1 MTVLFMITGMPSED
15 RRAKEALRI
24 AAGISPW
31 GKVHPTVCF
40 KNGIGK
46 MEDPEIK
53 RYLTLLDETDSNL
66 FTLSRNLEKPL
77 KPIKKS
83 DLEKIQ
89 KNTPI
94 ILQF

>member
-1 MTVLFMITGMPSED
+1 VTALFIITGIPSED

-40 KNGIGK
+40 KNGIGQ

-53 RYLTLLDETDSNL
+53 RYLTLLNETGSNL
-66 FTLSRNLEKPL
+66 YTLNIDVETPL
-77 KPIKKS
+77 QPINKS
-83 DLEKIQ
+83 DLEKLQ
-89 KNTPI
+89 KNSSI
-94 ILQF
+94 KLQF

>member
-1 MTVLFMITGMPSED
+1 MITGMPSED

-40 KNGIGK
+40 KNGIGQ

-53 RYLTLLDETDSNL
+53 RYLTLLDETGSNL

-77 KPIKKS
+77 KTIKKS
-83 DLEKIQ
+83 DLEKLQ

-94 ILQF
+94 TLQF

>member
-1 MTVLFMITGMPSED
+1 MITGIPSED

-40 KNGIGK
+40 KNGIGQ

-53 RYLTLLDETDSNL
+53 RYLTLLDETGSNL
-66 FTLSRNLEKPL
+66 FTLSSNLEKPL

-83 DLEKIQ
+83 DLKKLQ

>member
-1 MTVLFMITGMPSED
+1 MITGMPSED

-40 KNGIGK
+40 KNGIGQ

-53 RYLTLLDETDSNL
+53 RYLTLLDETGSNL

-77 KPIKKS
+77 KTIKKS
-83 DLEKIQ
+83 DLEKLQ
-89 KNTPI
+89 KNTSI
-94 ILQF
+94 IIQF

>member
-31 GKVHPTVCF
+31 EKVRPTVCF

-46 MEDPEIK
+46 MKDPEIK
-53 RYLTLLDETDSNL
+53 RYLTLLDETGSNL
-66 FTLSRNLEKPL
+66 FTLSSNLEKPL

-83 DLEKIQ
+83 DLKKLQ

>member
-1 MTVLFMITGMPSED
+1 MPSED

-40 KNGIGK
+40 KNGIGQ
-46 MEDPEIK
+46 MEDPEIQ
-53 RYLTLLDETDSNL
+53 RYLTLLDETGSNL

-77 KPIKKS
+77 KPVKKS
-83 DLEKIQ
+83 DLEKLQ

>member
-1 MTVLFMITGMPSED
+1 MITGMPSED

-40 KNGIGK
+40 KNGIGQ

-53 RYLTLLDETDSNL
+53 RYLTLLDEIGSNL

-77 KPIKKS
+77 KPVKKS
-83 DLEKIQ
+83 DLEKLQ

-94 ILQF
+94 IIQF

>member
-1 MTVLFMITGMPSED
+1 MITGMPSED

-40 KNGIGK
+40 KNGIGQ

-53 RYLTLLDETDSNL
+53 RYLTLLDEIGSNL

-77 KPIKKS
+77 KPVKKS
-83 DLEKIQ
+83 DLEKLQ

>member
-1 MTVLFMITGMPSED
+1 MITGMPSEN

-40 KNGIGK
+40 KNGIGQ

-53 RYLTLLDETDSNL
+53 RYLTLLDETGSNL
-66 FTLSRNLEKPL
+66 FTLSSNLEKPL
-77 KPIKKS
+77 KPIKKY
-83 DLEKIQ
+83 DLKKLQ

>member
-40 KNGIGK
+40 KNGIGQ

-53 RYLTLLDETDSNL
+53 RYLTLLDETGSNL

-77 KPIKKS
+77 KTIKKS
-83 DLEKIQ
+83 DLEKLQ

-94 ILQF
+94 TLQF

>member
-1 MTVLFMITGMPSED
+1 MTALFIITGIPSED

-40 KNGIGK
+40 KNGIGQ

-53 RYLTLLDETDSNL
+53 RYLTLLDETGSNL

-77 KPIKKS
+77 KTIKKS
-83 DLEKIQ
+83 DLEKLQ

-94 ILQF
+94 TLQF

>member
-40 KNGIGK
+40 KNGIGQ

>member
-1 MTVLFMITGMPSED
+1 MITGMPSED

-40 KNGIGK
+40 KNGIGQ

-53 RYLTLLDETDSNL
+53 RYLTLLDETGSNL
-66 FTLSRNLEKPL
+66 FTLSSNLEKPL
-77 KPIKKS
+77 KPVKKS

>member
-1 MTVLFMITGMPSED
+1 MITGIPSED

-40 KNGIGK
+40 KNGIGQ

-53 RYLTLLDETDSNL
+53 RYLTLLDETGSNL

-77 KPIKKS
+77 KTIKKS
-83 DLEKIQ
+83 DLEKLQ

-94 ILQF
+94 TLQF

>member
-1 MTVLFMITGMPSED
+1 MITGMPSED

-40 KNGIGK
+40 KNGIGQ

-53 RYLTLLDETDSNL
+53 RYLTLLDETGSNL

-77 KPIKKS
+77 KTIKKS
-83 DLEKIQ
+83 DLEKLQ

-94 ILQF
+94 VLQF

>member
-1 MTVLFMITGMPSED
+1 MTVLFMITGIPSED

-40 KNGIGK
+40 KNGIGQ
-46 MEDPEIK
+46 MENPEIK
-53 RYLTLLDETDSNL
+53 RYLTLLDETGSNL

-77 KPIKKS
+77 KTIKKS
-83 DLEKIQ
+83 DLETLQ

>member
-40 KNGIGK
+40 KNGIGQ

-53 RYLTLLDETDSNL
+53 RYLTLLDETGSNL
-66 FTLSRNLEKPL
+66 FTLSSNLEKPL
-77 KPIKKS
+77 KPVKKS
-83 DLEKIQ
+83 DLEKLQ

>member
-31 GKVHPTVCF
+31 GKVRPTVCF

-46 MEDPEIK
+46 MKDPEIK

>member
-1 MTVLFMITGMPSED
+1 MTALFIITGIPSED

-40 KNGIGK
+40 KNGIGQ

>member
-1 MTVLFMITGMPSED
+1 MITGMPSED

-40 KNGIGK
+40 KNGIGQ

-53 RYLTLLDETDSNL
+53 RYLTLLDETGSNL

>member
-1 MTVLFMITGMPSED
+1 MITGMPSED

-31 GKVHPTVCF
+31 GKAHPTVCF

-53 RYLTLLDETDSNL
+53 RYLTLLDETGSNL

-77 KPIKKS
+77 KPVKKS
-83 DLEKIQ
+83 DLEKLQ

-94 ILQF
+94 VLQF

>member
-1 MTVLFMITGMPSED
+1 MITGMPSED

-31 GKVHPTVCF
+31 GKVRPTVCF
-40 KNGIGK
+40 KNGIGQ

-66 FTLSRNLEKPL
+66 FTLSRNPDKPL

-83 DLEKIQ
+83 DLEKLQ

>member
-1 MTVLFMITGMPSED
+1 MTVLFMITGMPSDD

-31 GKVHPTVCF
+31 GKVRPTVCF

-46 MEDPEIK
+46 MKDPEIK
-53 RYLTLLDETDSNL
+53 RYLTLLDETGSNL

>member
-40 KNGIGK
+40 KNGIGQ

-53 RYLTLLDETDSNL
+53 RYLTLLDETGSNL

-77 KPIKKS
+77 KTIKKS
-83 DLEKIQ
+83 DLEKLQ

-94 ILQF
+94 VLQF

>member
-1 MTVLFMITGMPSED
+1 MITGMPSED

-40 KNGIGK
+40 KNGIGQ

-53 RYLTLLDETDSNL
+53 RYLTLLDETGSNL

-77 KPIKKS
+77 KPVKKS
-83 DLEKIQ
+83 DLEKLQ
-89 KNTPI
+89 KNTSI
-94 ILQF
+94 IIQF

>member
-1 MTVLFMITGMPSED
+1 MITGMPSED

-40 KNGIGK
+40 KNGIGQ

-53 RYLTLLDETDSNL
+53 RYLTLLDETGSNL

-77 KPIKKS
+77 KPVKKS
-83 DLEKIQ
+83 VLEKLQ
-89 KNTPI
+89 KNSPI
-94 ILQF
+94 IIQF

>member
-40 KNGIGK
+40 KNGIGQ

-53 RYLTLLDETDSNL
+53 RYLTLLDETGSNL

-77 KPIKKS
+77 KPFKKS
-83 DLEKIQ
+83 DLEKLQ
-89 KNTPI
+89 KNTSI
-94 ILQF
+94 IIQF

>member
-1 MTVLFMITGMPSED
+1 MITGMPSED

-40 KNGIGK
+40 KNGIGQ

>member
-1 MTVLFMITGMPSED
+1 MITGMPSED

-40 KNGIGK
+40 KNGIGQ

-53 RYLTLLDETDSNL
+53 RYLTLLDETGSNL

-77 KPIKKS
+77 KTIKKS
-83 DLEKIQ
+83 DLEKLQ

>member
-1 MTVLFMITGMPSED
+1 MITGMPSED

-31 GKVHPTVCF
+31 GKVRPTVCF

-46 MEDPEIK
+46 MKDPEIK
-53 RYLTLLDETDSNL
+53 RYLTLLDETGSNL
-66 FTLSRNLEKPL
+66 FTLSSNLEKPL

-83 DLEKIQ
+83 DLKKLQ

>member
-1 MTVLFMITGMPSED
+1 MITGMPSED

-40 KNGIGK
+40 KNGIGQ

-53 RYLTLLDETDSNL
+53 RYLTLLDETGSNL

-77 KPIKKS
+77 KPVKKS
-83 DLEKIQ
+83 DLEKLQ

-94 ILQF
+94 VLQF

>member
-1 MTVLFMITGMPSED
+1 MITGMPSED

-40 KNGIGK
+40 KNGIGQ

-53 RYLTLLDETDSNL
+53 RYLTLLDETGSNL

-77 KPIKKS
+77 KPVKKS
-83 DLEKIQ
+83 DLEKLQ

-94 ILQF
+94 IIQF